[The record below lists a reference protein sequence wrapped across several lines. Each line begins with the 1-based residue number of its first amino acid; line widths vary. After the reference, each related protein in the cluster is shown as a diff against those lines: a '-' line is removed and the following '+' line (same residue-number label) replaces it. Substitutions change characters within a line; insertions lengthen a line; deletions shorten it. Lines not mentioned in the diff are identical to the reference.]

1 MLGARQPS
9 AKRSAALVGDFFASV
24 PEAGLYLLE
33 HILHDWD
40 DAQAVRISDKLPTR
54 DATRRPGYRCR
65 ASPRRDWRIRAGS
78 IHRSEHDGDANGPP
92 SVAHEPSVFV
102 QRPECVGGTIEGCA
116 AGGATGNGS
125 ATSISTASFD
135 QQERVLVPWTKSWR

>member
-9 AKRSAALVGDFFASV
+9 AKRSAPLVGDFFASV

-40 DAQAVRISDKLPTR
+40 DAQAVRISYKLPTR

-65 ASPRRDWRIRAGS
+65 ATPRRDWRIRARS
-78 IHRSEHDGDANGPP
+78 IHRSEHDGDANGPR
-92 SVAHEPSVFV
+92 AHAVRISLTAE
-102 QRPECVGGTIEGCA
+102 GGGSPARQEQPDSLID
-116 AGGATGNGS
+116 GG
-125 ATSISTASFD
+125 D
-135 QQERVLVPWTKSWR
+135 